1 MNNLNEI
8 HIISAQNR
16 ASNPDIRLT
25 QYYLRLAKFSSDCPI
40 EIKIY
45 DGKIVIRPITH

>member
-25 QYYLRLAKFSSDCPI
+25 QYYLTLAKFPSDSPI
-40 EIKIY
+40 EIKIH
-45 DGKIVIRPITH
+45 DGKIVIRPVTH